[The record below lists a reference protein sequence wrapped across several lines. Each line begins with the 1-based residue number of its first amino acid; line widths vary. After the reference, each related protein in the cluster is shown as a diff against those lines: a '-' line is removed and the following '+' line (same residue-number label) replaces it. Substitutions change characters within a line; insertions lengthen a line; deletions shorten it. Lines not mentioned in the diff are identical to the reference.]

1 MTSST
6 SRVGS
11 GGSNENL
18 NDSNSSYS
26 SSSTTYRSGSSLGGT
41 SGSLE
46 DKDGGEYKIM
56 TASSS
61 KVRGSGLSGSDER
74 LGTSLTSSQTSE
86 SSSDQ
91 GLGTSSSSSD
101 EVTTISVYY
110 RHCFVYS

>member
-1 MTSST
+1 
-6 SRVGS
+6 
-11 GGSNENL
+11 
-18 NDSNSSYS
+18 
-26 SSSTTYRSGSSLGGT
+26 
-41 SGSLE
+41 
-46 DKDGGEYKIM
+46 M

-101 EVTTISVYY
+101 EVTTITQIYTLEDYY
-110 RHCFVYS
+110 GGGKSYYEKYVKSGDGGEVPPSELPDL